1 VTVLAATAVGGF
13 TDGFDLVPVALR
25 RVRERMLDVCD
36 DLSADE
42 WTAPS
47 RCERWNV
54 HDVVRHVRDASHI
67 HVASLRGEPTPFS
80 QGGPFDTQE
89 TPRRWLEQSAGQSPD
104 DTLGELRECCA
115 TEELTLEARRAG
127 GAGDVVGGPY
137 GEIHWAVLTTHVF
150 WDAWLHAR
158 DVTEAL
164 RRESRSTPEEDR
176 VVALYSLLI
185 ASMPAVRVDY
195 PFDLTVALVGA
206 DRTRYV
212 ASVTP
217 GRVDVRT
224 AAVAD
229 DADLE
234 GVLGPVAD
242 ALAGRGPELESVLH
256 GERALLEPLTWLRA
270 RLRPG
275 SDRGA
280 QPG

>member
-1 VTVLAATAVGGF
+1 
-13 TDGFDLVPVALR
+13 
-25 RVRERMLDVCD
+25 
-36 DLSADE
+36 
-42 WTAPS
+42 
-47 RCERWNV
+47 
-54 HDVVRHVRDASHI
+54 
-67 HVASLRGEPTPFS
+67 
-80 QGGPFDTQE
+80 
-89 TPRRWLEQSAGQSPD
+89 
-104 DTLGELRECCA
+104 
-115 TEELTLEARRAG
+115 
-127 GAGDVVGGPY
+127 
-137 GEIHWAVLTTHVF
+137 
-150 WDAWLHAR
+150 
-158 DVTEAL
+158 VTEAL

-224 AAVAD
+224 AAAAD